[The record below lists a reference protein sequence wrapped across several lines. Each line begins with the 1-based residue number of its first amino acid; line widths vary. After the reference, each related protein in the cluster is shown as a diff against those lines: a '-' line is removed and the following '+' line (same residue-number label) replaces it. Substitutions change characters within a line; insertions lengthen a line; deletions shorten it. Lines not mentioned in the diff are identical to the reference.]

1 MKIIQLTDTHLL
13 PPGATVHG
21 VDPEAHLRAA
31 VADILEKHGDTH
43 LLVITGD
50 LCNDGDPEAYA
61 LLREIL
67 SPFTCDIRLLLG
79 NHDERPAFTTA
90 FPEQRRDENG
100 FIQSHL
106 DTPFG
111 RLLFL
116 DSHGAGIIG
125 GIYDTQRLAWL
136 DDALGNAGEKPVT
149 VFVHHPPVHSG
160 IAHFENIEM
169 HDDGLLLQRLAAHS
183 AGSRHI
189 VFGHIHVPL
198 AGTSATGI
206 AYSSG
211 QACSHKFVTDIDA
224 PDPFWTAGNPCYR
237 IIQLDENGFRAYA
250 AEVGETRTAR
260 AGPCAGP

>member
-31 VADILEKHGDTH
+31 VADIRERHGDAD
-43 LLVITGD
+43 LLVVTGD

-61 LLREIL
+61 LLRDIL
-67 SPFTCDIRLLLG
+67 APLTCDIRLLLG
-79 NHDERPAFTTA
+79 NHDARPAFIDA
-90 FPEQRRDENG
+90 FPEQPRDENG
-100 FIQSHL
+100 FVQSSL

-116 DSHGAGIIG
+116 DSHAPGIIG
-125 GIYDTQRLAWL
+125 GIYDAPRLSWL
-136 DDALGNAGEKPVT
+136 ETALAGAGEKPVT
-149 VFVHHPPVHSG
+149 VFVHHPPVSSG

-169 HDDGLLLQRLAAHS
+169 HDDGSMLQRLAAHP
-183 AGSRHI
+183 AGIRHI

-198 AGTSATGI
+198 SGTSATGI

-211 QACSHKFVTDIDA
+211 QASSHKFITDIDA
-224 PDPFWTAGNPCYR
+224 PDPFWTAGHPCYR
-237 IIQLDENGFRAYA
+237 IIHLDDLGFRAYA